1 MRKLIPYPW
10 VLFSALVLI
19 ITMVPLF
26 LYRDLLVQGQNLQPN
41 VKHAPPTQIPN
52 VRVLGAPPD
61 PRLVAAVDPF
71 DTNEGA
77 ETAAPQLTIPG
88 HGEVNIAQKPFTP
101 ATGVEALPDE
111 ATVCDKAVQVAAVAL
126 MARGKPYSQG
136 GHLKGDPRDGTGHF
150 LPRNGPNSF
159 DCSGLVWWAYRSVG
173 MNVGWVARQ
182 QAHNGI
188 PIECDLDDLRGTETT
203 CWKPGDLI
211 FLDRNH
217 PAFPDK
223 VVGDHVAM
231 YVRDGLFIDCYNHA
245 VGCIFHD
252 VKPDAAYAYFWRAR
266 RILDCAN
273 STKLPDIASP
283 SIAAP
288 AKFQDAPLKPGAQGK
303 DVRHLQELLND
314 LHEKAPEV
322 QP

>member
-1 MRKLIPYPW
+1 MRKLIPYRW
-10 VLFSALVLI
+10 VVVGVLALTST
-19 ITMVPLF
+19 TMLF
-26 LYRDLLVQGQNLQPN
+26 LYQHFPAQGQAQQPAEPSATP
-41 VKHAPPTQIPN
+41 APPPN
-52 VRVLGAPPD
+52 TPVLANPPD

-182 QAHNGI
+182 HKVDPMSSTAFGRVFHVGASCH
-188 PIECDLDDLRGTETT
+188 PVEMLDGGQ
-203 CWKPGDLI
+203 C
-211 FLDRNH
+211 
-217 PAFPDK
+217 
-223 VVGDHVAM
+223 
-231 YVRDGLFIDCYNHA
+231 
-245 VGCIFHD
+245 
-252 VKPDAAYAYFWRAR
+252 
-266 RILDCAN
+266 
-273 STKLPDIASP
+273 
-283 SIAAP
+283 
-288 AKFQDAPLKPGAQGK
+288 
-303 DVRHLQELLND
+303 
-314 LHEKAPEV
+314 PE
-322 QP
+322 